1 MIYDKRIEYF
11 GSRGK
16 VLSYKGIDLNTYRS
30 KSATQEVYTILG
42 EAMTLEGKKSK
53 AAIVSLYMQTA
64 VTQYKDEKLDGSK
77 IIEDYTFCIETL
89 DKATEY
95 NEMLVLKGGRY
106 KAKAEKELLN
116 IKTSY
121 DNVEALFSESG
132 AATCDALRA
141 ILEPICSELKDDLDW
156 IKKVNKLLTKAECT
170 EHELFARTAERQ
182 YALEPSAEAAH
193 NLARLFLKKEQYLKA
208 EKYYEEATKIQEDP
222 IKNSLY
228 YYEWSQL
235 AYAMENYSKVRV
247 LSNKAVENNPEDG
260 KPYIMIGK
268 AYAAS
273 KKLKIG
279 SIDPVEHNAVYWVAV
294 DAFYKAKKVDPSLT
308 DQANELIAT
317 YKKYFPKYE
326 VWFMAIG
333 TNEGDPYKVGGWIN
347 VTTKVRF

>member
-1 MIYDKRIEYF
+1 M
-11 GSRGK
+11 S
-16 VLSYKGIDLNTYRS
+16 
-30 KSATQEVYTILG
+30 
-42 EAMTLEGKKSK
+42 LEGKKSK
-53 AAIVSLYMQTA
+53 AAIVSIYMQKA
-64 VTQYKDEKLDGSK
+64 VSQYKDEQLEGSR

-89 DKATEY
+89 DKTTEY
-95 NEMLVLKGGRY
+95 NKMLVLKGGKY
-106 KAKAEKELLN
+106 KEKAEKELVN

-132 AATCDALRA
+132 AATCDALIA
-141 ILEPICSELKDDLDW
+141 IFEPKCSELKNDLEW
-156 IKKVNKLLTKAECT
+156 VRKVNKLLTKAGCT
-170 EHELFARTAERQ
+170 EHELFAKTAEQQ
-182 YALEPSAEAAH
+182 YNLEPSAEAAH
-193 NLARLFLKKEQYLKA
+193 NLARLFLKKEQYEKA
-208 EKYYEEATKIQEDP
+208 EKYYDEATKTQEDAL
-222 IKNSLY
+222 KNSLY

-235 AYAMENYSKVRV
+235 AYAMKNYSKVRT

-279 SIDPVEHNAVYWVAV
+279 DVDPVEHSAVYWVAV
-294 DAFYKAKKVDPSLT
+294 DAFYKAKRVDASLT